1 MMWLLFFV
9 RRYCAKLLYELE
21 FHSADD
27 ISGMPSRYVELLG
40 AGTKIEPS
48 PANYLADMDSGFYV
62 SSYLR
67 SWALE
72 SQLRDSL
79 REQFGNDWFA
89 KRDAGSML
97 QELWSLGQKPTA
109 DELLKEV
116 SGAKLEMSAVHDRI
130 RENLR

>member
-1 MMWLLFFV
+1 
-9 RRYCAKLLYELE
+9 
-21 FHSADD
+21 
-27 ISGMPSRYVELLG
+27 
-40 AGTKIEPS
+40 
-48 PANYLADMDSGFYV
+48 MDSGFYV
-62 SSYLR
+62 SAYLR